1 MSDSAPDTSGLDLL
15 DPLPGPFASPLPA
28 PASAARADV
37 LASPPSRGASLGLIV
52 VFITQLMLVV
62 DASIVNVA
70 LPDIQKELHFT
81 PSALTWVV
89 TGYAVA
95 FAGLMLLT
103 GKVGTMVGAKRAL
116 MIGTIVFIL
125 ASAAGGL
132 ALSSEMLVAA
142 RIVQGIGA
150 AIAAPSTLVLLLAN
164 TRPGPQRSRALSLFV
179 LASGS
184 GGAIGLILGGVLTTG
199 LGWRWVMF
207 VNVPIGILIVIGAL
221 FFLAETP
228 RTLARLDVGGA
239 AASTVAM
246 VALIYGFATASSA
259 GWTATR
265 VIVAFAVALA
275 GLIALV
281 LIERRHSNPVVPLTL
296 FARARSA
303 APFVSMLLIPA
314 GMFAFFY
321 FISLFTQQVLH
332 FDALE
337 TGLALLPFVATMVT
351 VSQITPRLL
360 PRWGEWLVG
369 SVGVG
374 ILGAG
379 LLWLS
384 PLSDSSTFLGGVL
397 GPIVVMGIG
406 AGLTFA
412 PITGVIMH
420 FAPEEHASAASSLL
434 QTMQQLGG
442 SIGVA
447 ALTTVFVSITTVSGE
462 AHGISTAI
470 LGGVAF
476 VALAFVL
483 FAIWGR
489 RIPADA
495 MAGGADASGGPILH

>member
-1 MSDSAPDTSGLDLL
+1 MSEPLPDTTAVAILE
-15 DPLPGPFASPLPA
+15 P
-28 PASAARADV
+28 PASALAPAGSQSRA
-37 LASPPSRGASLGLIV
+37 SMLGLIV

-81 PSALTWVV
+81 PSSLSWVI
-89 TGYAVA
+89 TGYALA
-95 FAGLMLLT
+95 FAGLMLLS

-116 MIGTIVFIL
+116 MIGTIIFIL
-125 ASAAGGL
+125 ASATGGL
-132 ALSSEMLVAA
+132 ALNPEMLIAS
-142 RIVQGIGA
+142 RIVQGVGA
-150 AIAAPSTLVLLLAN
+150 ALAAPSTLVLLLAN
-164 TRPGPQRSRALSLFV
+164 TTPGRQRNRALSLFV

-199 LGWRWVMF
+199 FGWRWVMF
-207 VNVPIGILIVIGAL
+207 VNVPIGILIVAGAAL
-221 FFLAETP
+221 FLRETS
-228 RTLARLDVGGA
+228 RQLARLDLGGA
-239 AASTVAM
+239 AASTAGM
-246 VALIYGFATASSA
+246 VGLIYGFATASSA
-259 GWTATR
+259 GWTDPR
-265 VIVAFAVALA
+265 VIAAFAVAAA

-281 LIERRHSNPVVPLTL
+281 LIERKHVNPVVPLAL
-296 FARARSA
+296 FARGRIAV
-303 APFVSMLLIPA
+303 PFIAMLLIPA

-337 TGLALLPFVATMVT
+337 TGLALLPFVATMVAT
-351 VSQITPRLL
+351 SQITPKLL

-369 SVGVG
+369 TVGLAL
-374 ILGAG
+374 LGLG

-384 PLSDSSTFLGGVL
+384 PLSDTSTFLSGVL
-397 GPIVVMGIG
+397 GPIVVMGVG

-412 PITGVIMH
+412 PITAVVMH
-420 FAPEEHASAASSLL
+420 FSPDEHTSAASSLL

-447 ALTTVFVSITTVSGE
+447 ALTTVFVSIAAGAGE
-462 AHGISTAI
+462 ARGVSMAI

-489 RIPADA
+489 RIPVDADP
-495 MAGGADASGGPILH
+495 GDGAEASGRPVLH